1 MKEFDSIRVVDKGES
16 ISFEMTG
23 DVAEDPYTAIM
34 FLFRATAGLIA
45 AMIKDNTDPQEVAAS
60 FTKAFTDY
68 IAQDIRDERER
79 RAEEKAGKK
88 EAEPCEGRQSPREK
102 PSSSSIPRR

>member
-1 MKEFDSIRVVDKGES
+1 MNEFDSIRIVDKGES

-23 DVAEDPYTAIM
+23 DVAQDPYTAIL
-34 FLFRATAGLIA
+34 FLFRATSGLIA
-45 AMIKDNTDPQEVAAS
+45 AMIKNDTDPQEVAAS

-79 RAEEKAGKK
+79 RAEEKAGEK
-88 EAEPCEGRQSPREK
+88 EAAEHEQKRENEPQAAY
-102 PSSSSIPRR
+102 

>member
-34 FLFRATAGLIA
+34 FLFQATAGLIA
-45 AMIKDNTDPQEVAAS
+45 AMIKDNTDPQ
-60 FTKAFTDY
+60 DGP
-68 IAQDIRDERER
+68 
-79 RAEEKAGKK
+79 AGGGGVFHK
-88 EAEPCEGRQSPREK
+88 GVY
-102 PSSSSIPRR
+102 